1 MKKQIVFFDMD
12 NVLVDFPSALELP
25 EVKSLMPQYTLSDG
39 TTHFDDIPGI
49 FSHMKPMEGAVEAV
63 KTIAQKYKV
72 YILSTAPWHNPSAW
86 SDKLEWVKRH
96 FDSEEEGG
104 VFYKRLILSHHKDLC
119 YREDAYLIDDRP
131 TKNGADRFGDN
142 LLHFHKEN
150 GRFKTWNEV
159 VEYLMNE

>member
-1 MKKQIVFFDMD
+1 MD

-96 FDSEEEGG
+96 FDSEEKGWR
-104 VFYKRLILSHHKDLC
+104 VCLRQK
-119 YREDAYLIDDRP
+119 
-131 TKNGADRFGDN
+131 
-142 LLHFHKEN
+142 
-150 GRFKTWNEV
+150 
-159 VEYLMNE
+159 